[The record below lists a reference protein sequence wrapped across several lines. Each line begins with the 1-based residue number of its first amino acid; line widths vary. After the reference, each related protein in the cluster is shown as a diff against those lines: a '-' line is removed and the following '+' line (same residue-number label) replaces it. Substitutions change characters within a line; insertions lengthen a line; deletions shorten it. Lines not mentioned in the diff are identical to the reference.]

1 MYTFIKYTNMH
12 AHILC
17 TSTCMSDTNVE
28 AHCSKWHM
36 LEGLPTSR
44 HTHLIITEYT
54 HNKTWAEK
62 CQLWWLRWQGQIRH
76 DTSMFPDSPPP
87 MTRTRTVRNEQ
98 TLACQTTG
106 SEIPQFNIWFAIL
119 GVVSLGLVSEL
130 GGCMV
135 LKINLGTKNV
145 FIVAIMLTITRNEPW
160 HLGWI
165 CRIDLYDNWILDISN
180 GNNMFAVKKS
190 DIVYYL

>member
-1 MYTFIKYTNMH
+1 
-12 AHILC
+12 
-17 TSTCMSDTNVE
+17 
-28 AHCSKWHM
+28 
-36 LEGLPTSR
+36 
-44 HTHLIITEYT
+44 
-54 HNKTWAEK
+54 
-62 CQLWWLRWQGQIRH
+62 
-76 DTSMFPDSPPP
+76 

-145 FIVAIMLTITRNEPW
+145 FIVAIMLTITRNEP
-160 HLGWI
+160 
-165 CRIDLYDNWILDISN
+165 
-180 GNNMFAVKKS
+180 
-190 DIVYYL
+190 